1 MATPTSSKRAHAP
14 FFAHTVLIQA
24 ITFVLRPTAIYQA
37 ISLDVPTQWLGAL
50 GASFAVV
57 PLLLAVPTG
66 QVVDRFGEKRVMLLG
81 AVLTLASATYFVVA
95 ADTVTGLLI
104 ACVLLGTGHLGA
116 VVGQQAMVANR
127 TEPSRYD
134 TAFGHYTFAASAGQA
149 VGPGLIVLFGG
160 HAPIPDTHTIFVW
173 AAGLAVALLLVS
185 LVLPGS
191 ERWLVE
197 AGGGSDTGSMR
208 TLLRRRG
215 LIRALSVSCVVLAA
229 VDISLVYLP
238 ALGAERGIAAGAI
251 GVILAVRA
259 GASMVSR
266 LFLGRFVRLV
276 GRARLLTGSVVLS
289 AVGMALLPVPM
300 PVWLLGVLVAAT
312 GLGLGAG
319 QPLTMSW
326 LAEST
331 PLGLRGRT
339 MSLRLTGN
347 RLGQVIVPTLA
358 GLVAVGAGAAGV
370 LWFTAAALG
379 AVALSSRHIS
389 ENTPPTPAS

>member
-1 MATPTSSKRAHAP
+1 
-14 FFAHTVLIQA
+14 
-24 ITFVLRPTAIYQA
+24 
-37 ISLDVPTQWLGAL
+37 
-50 GASFAVV
+50 
-57 PLLLAVPTG
+57 
-66 QVVDRFGEKRVMLLG
+66 MLLG
-81 AVLTLASATYFVVA
+81 AVLTLASATAFVVA

-160 HAPIPDTHTIFVW
+160 HAPIPNTHTIFVW